1 MGCSGAWAK
10 LIFFKDLKSKISR
23 HCPFNCRLNCE
34 HSGGDIHKS
43 RCSAGFNDTGG
54 NFATGINNTG
64 GKFCH
69 WRRCGVVDTG
79 GTPVVYLVLRKS
91 PPIFENGPNGMLR
104 GLAETDLLK
113 RPEVKNL
120 VALSL

>member
-1 MGCSGAWAK
+1 M
-10 LIFFKDLKSKISR
+10 IFFKI
-23 HCPFNCRLNCE
+23 
-34 HSGGDIHKS
+34 GGDIHKS
-43 RCSAGFNDTGG
+43 MCTTGFNPTGG

-79 GTPVVYLVLRKS
+79 GTPVVYLELRKS
-91 PPIFENGPNGMLR
+91 PPIFENGPHGMLR
-104 GLAETDLLK
+104 GSGETDLLK